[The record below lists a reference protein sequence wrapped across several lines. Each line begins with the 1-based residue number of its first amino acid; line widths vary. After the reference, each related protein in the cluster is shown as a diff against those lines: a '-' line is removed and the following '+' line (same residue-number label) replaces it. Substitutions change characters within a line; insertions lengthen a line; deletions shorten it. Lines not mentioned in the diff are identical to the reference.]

1 MTKYPL
7 LGKYSSPLFT
17 SRIFSLIITGVAT
30 LIFALCA
37 IFIKFPENKKTEYKT
52 VQITLRG
59 EKNPEIPEPVFAEP
73 PVSENSENS
82 EIAEIVEET
91 PLVEEISKIENL
103 AVEKN
108 PGMEEKVE
116 ETVTKTAVQEV
127 VTKKTE
133 MPVLPQKNEPLTY
146 AKEITGEISPVKS
159 TKTVN
164 DFDFDAMFSSETANS
179 TVSASAVNRKIE
191 NASTTFSGTAG
202 STANA
207 QKEGQQT
214 SAKTETGGVKT
225 VSENTN
231 SALSNVAKAKATGT
245 ANSKSG
251 KSGAANGND
260 GSLNSITWKGG
271 EARKVIFPKEL
282 SLKFS
287 SEAQKILASYS
298 QINITFDVNAAG
310 YFVPGS
316 ILITPS
322 VPEKVR
328 SEIETEITDWWFE
341 SGSETATASLVCYIR
356 KN

>member
-59 EKNPEIPEPVFAEP
+59 EKNPEIPEPVFEEP
-73 PVSENSENS
+73 PAVENSENS
-82 EIAEIVEET
+82 EIVEET
-91 PLVEEISKIENL
+91 PLVEEIPDVEIP

-108 PGMEEKVE
+108 PVTEVKVE
-116 ETVTKTAVQEV
+116 ETVTKTSAPEV

-133 MPVLPQKNEPLTY
+133 TPVLPQKNEPLTY
-146 AKEITGEISPVKS
+146 AKEITGEIAPVKS

-179 TVSASAVNRKIE
+179 TVSASATNRKIE

-202 STANA
+202 STATTQTA
-207 QKEGQQT
+207 GQQT

-245 ANSKSG
+245 ENSKSG
-251 KSGAANGND
+251 KSGVANGND
-260 GSLNSITWKGG
+260 GSLNSITWKNG

-328 SEIETEITDWWFE
+328 SEIEAEITDWWFE